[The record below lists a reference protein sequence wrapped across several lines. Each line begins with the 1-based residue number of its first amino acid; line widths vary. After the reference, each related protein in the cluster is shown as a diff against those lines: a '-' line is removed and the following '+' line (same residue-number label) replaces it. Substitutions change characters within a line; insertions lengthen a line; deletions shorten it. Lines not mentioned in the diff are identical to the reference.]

1 MLPIAVL
8 PVAGLLLRLGQP
20 DLLNIKWIADAGG
33 AVFTNLP
40 LIFAIGVAV
49 GFAKENHGAAA
60 LAGAIGYLIL
70 TAVLKSINDKLDM
83 GVLAGILCGIVA
95 GNLYNRFK
103 DIKMPEYLAFFGG
116 KRFVPIITGLVCVV
130 LGLLCGYIWPV
141 VQTGIDWVGHALI
154 GAGGLGLFIYGL
166 LNRVLL
172 VTGLHH
178 ILNSL
183 VWFVFGSY
191 TGADGK
197 AVTGDL
203 HRFFA
208 GDPTAGTFMTGFFPV
223 MMFGLPAACLAMY
236 HAARPENRK
245 VVGGLLMS
253 MALTAFLTGVT
264 EPVEFTFMFLA
275 PILYVIHA
283 ILTGISMALMTF
295 LGVRLGFTF
304 SAGAFDY
311 IISYRLGT
319 NGWMLIPV
327 GLVYFLIYYF
337 LFSFAI
343 RKFNLAT
350 PGRADASLEPAAEA
364 ASVPGGIPD
373 IGGAQAPLAG
383 AVGYVRAL
391 GGNRNLKLV
400 DACTT
405 RLRLEVV
412 DDSLVNEAALRTLGA
427 RGIVRP
433 SRNALQVVIGP
444 QAEIVAGEIREAM
457 AKGEYAAIGPAVQTP
472 VVESPA
478 VSAPA
483 VSAEN
488 PSISE
493 RPAQSSAEDTAVAQR
508 PVHAFGELILLAPVS
523 GVIYPLERVPDPV
536 FSQKLAGDGISID
549 PTDNVLRAPCPG
561 EIVQQHAAGHAVTL
575 KAAGEVEVLMH
586 VGIDTVTLKGQGFTS
601 RVKVGDKVET
611 GAPLIEFDLDY
622 VATNAKSLLTEVI
635 ISNGERVSRTVYGSG
650 RATVGKTPV
659 LTLTLNGGA
668 AVGREEAGP
677 TVMSEAII
685 LPNPNGLHAR
695 PAAVL
700 SSTAKTFK
708 SDIRLQLGDRFA
720 NARSVTSLMALET
733 ARGDKVLLVA
743 KGPDAREAVDRL
755 TPMIAEGLGDEGCVP
770 VAAPATMTMAPIA
783 APAPRKDADPNLI
796 TGVAAS
802 SGLAVGDVYQ
812 VRHVEIQVKEEGGT
826 PDHERRLLDD
836 AVDKAAGQLE
846 ALRAQLHG
854 HKEQAKA
861 AIFAAHS
868 ELLED
873 PDLIEIATSAIA
885 KGKSAAFAWKSAV
898 KSHAERLAGLR
909 NQLLA
914 QRANDL
920 RDVGERVLEILIG
933 IKREAP
939 SYPANAV
946 IIAEDLTPS
955 DTAVMERGK
964 VMGFAT
970 VRGGATSHV
979 AILARSLGIPALAG
993 IEARAL
999 ELPNGTPVILDG
1011 SKGTLRLNPSPEEM
1025 KQLREAQIRHEQQRK
1040 EDLAHALEPATTT
1053 DGHNIEVAGNIG
1065 GLKDAGEV
1073 AQLGGDAVG
1082 LLRSEFLF
1090 MERSAPPSEDEQFEE
1105 YKAIALALG
1114 ADRPLIIRTLDVGGD
1129 KPLAYLPIPK
1139 EDNPFLGERGIRV
1152 GLDRPEIL
1160 RTQLRALLRA
1170 SPFGKLKIM
1179 FPMIATIAEL
1189 RDAKAIL
1196 AEEAGSLGIPP
1207 MPCGIMVEIPAVAIM
1222 AEVFAKE
1229 ADFFSIGTNDLTQYA
1244 LAMDRGHPKL
1254 APKVDALNPALL
1266 RLIALTVEG
1275 ARKHKR
1281 FTGVCGGI
1289 AGDAQAVPILV
1300 GLGVDEL
1307 SVSLPSIP
1315 MIKAQVRR
1323 LSYTDCQ
1330 ELAQRALNCRT
1341 GDEVRSLLPQV

>member
-1 MLPIAVL
+1 
-8 PVAGLLLRLGQP
+8 
-20 DLLNIKWIADAGG
+20 
-33 AVFTNLP
+33 
-40 LIFAIGVAV
+40 
-49 GFAKENHGAAA
+49 
-60 LAGAIGYLIL
+60 
-70 TAVLKSINDKLDM
+70 
-83 GVLAGILCGIVA
+83 
-95 GNLYNRFK
+95 
-103 DIKMPEYLAFFGG
+103 
-116 KRFVPIITGLVCVV
+116 
-130 LGLLCGYIWPV
+130 
-141 VQTGIDWVGHALI
+141 
-154 GAGGLGLFIYGL
+154 
-166 LNRVLL
+166 
-172 VTGLHH
+172 
-178 ILNSL
+178 
-183 VWFVFGSY
+183 
-191 TGADGK
+191 
-197 AVTGDL
+197 
-203 HRFFA
+203 
-208 GDPTAGTFMTGFFPV
+208 
-223 MMFGLPAACLAMY
+223 
-236 HAARPENRK
+236 
-245 VVGGLLMS
+245 MS
-253 MALTAFLTGVT
+253 
-264 EPVEFTFMFLA
+264 
-275 PILYVIHA
+275 
-283 ILTGISMALMTF
+283 
-295 LGVRLGFTF
+295 
-304 SAGAFDY
+304 D
-311 IISYRLGT
+311 
-319 NGWMLIPV
+319 N
-327 GLVYFLIYYF
+327 
-337 LFSFAI
+337 
-343 RKFNLAT
+343 
-350 PGRADASLEPAAEA
+350 
-364 ASVPGGIPD
+364 
-373 IGGAQAPLAG
+373 
-383 AVGYVRAL
+383 
-391 GGNRNLKLV
+391 
-400 DACTT
+400 
-405 RLRLEVV
+405 
-412 DDSLVNEAALRTLGA
+412 
-427 RGIVRP
+427 
-433 SRNALQVVIGP
+433 
-444 QAEIVAGEIREAM
+444 
-457 AKGEYAAIGPAVQTP
+457 
-472 VVESPA
+472 
-478 VSAPA
+478 
-483 VSAEN
+483 
-488 PSISE
+488 
-493 RPAQSSAEDTAVAQR
+493 
-508 PVHAFGELILLAPVS
+508 ELILLAPVS
-523 GVIYPLERVPDPV
+523 GVLYPLERVPDPV

-549 PTDNVLRAPCPG
+549 PTDNILRAPCPG

-575 KAAGEVEVLMH
+575 KAAGDVEVLMH
-586 VGIDTVTLKGQGFTS
+586 VGIDTVALKGQGFTS

-635 ISNGERVSRTVYGSG
+635 ISNGERVSGTVYGSG
-650 RATVGKTPV
+650 TATVGKTPV
-659 LTLTLNGGA
+659 LTLTLNGA
-668 AVGREEAGP
+668 AAEAKEELGP
-677 TVMSEAII
+677 TVTSEAII

-708 SDIRLQLGDRFA
+708 SDIRLQLGDRSA

-733 ARGDKVLLVA
+733 ARGDKVVLVA
-743 KGPDAREAVDRL
+743 KGPDAREAVNSL

-770 VAAPATMTMAPIA
+770 MSAPATMTEAPIA

-802 SGLAVGDVYQ
+802 SGLAVGEVYQ
-812 VRHVEIQVKEEGGT
+812 VRHVEIQVKELGGA
-826 PDHERRLLDD
+826 PDRERRLLDD
-836 AVDKAAGQLE
+836 AIDKAAGQLE

-898 KSHAERLAGLR
+898 KAHADRLASLR

-920 RDVGERVLEILIG
+920 RDVGERVLEILTG
-933 IKREAP
+933 IKRKAP

-946 IIAEDLTPS
+946 LIAEDLTPS
-955 DTAVMERGK
+955 DTAAMERGK

-1011 SKGTLRLNPSPEEM
+1011 SKGTLRLNPSPKEIE
-1025 KQLREAQIRHEQQRK
+1025 KLREAQIRHEQQRK

-1053 DGHNIEVAGNIG
+1053 DGRNIEVAGNIG

-1073 AQLGGDAVG
+1073 AQLGGDGVG

-1090 MERSAPPSEDEQFEE
+1090 MERSTPPSENEQFEE
-1105 YKAIALALG
+1105 YKAIALAVG

-1129 KPLAYLPIPK
+1129 KPLVYLPIPR

-1170 SPFGKLKIM
+1170 SKFGKLRIM
-1179 FPMIATIAEL
+1179 FPMIATMAEL
-1189 RDAKAIL
+1189 LDAKAIL

-1207 MPCGIMVEIPAVAIM
+1207 MPCGIMAEIPAVAVM
-1222 AEVFAKE
+1222 AEVFAEE
-1229 ADFFSIGTNDLTQYA
+1229 ADFFSIGTNDLTQYT

-1254 APKVDALNPALL
+1254 APKVDALNPGVL

-1315 MIKAQVRR
+1315 TIKAQVRR
-1323 LSYTDCQ
+1323 LSYADCK

-1341 GDEVRSLLPQV
+1341 GDEVRALLPQV

>member
-1 MLPIAVL
+1 
-8 PVAGLLLRLGQP
+8 
-20 DLLNIKWIADAGG
+20 
-33 AVFTNLP
+33 
-40 LIFAIGVAV
+40 
-49 GFAKENHGAAA
+49 
-60 LAGAIGYLIL
+60 
-70 TAVLKSINDKLDM
+70 
-83 GVLAGILCGIVA
+83 
-95 GNLYNRFK
+95 
-103 DIKMPEYLAFFGG
+103 
-116 KRFVPIITGLVCVV
+116 
-130 LGLLCGYIWPV
+130 
-141 VQTGIDWVGHALI
+141 
-154 GAGGLGLFIYGL
+154 
-166 LNRVLL
+166 
-172 VTGLHH
+172 
-178 ILNSL
+178 
-183 VWFVFGSY
+183 
-191 TGADGK
+191 
-197 AVTGDL
+197 
-203 HRFFA
+203 
-208 GDPTAGTFMTGFFPV
+208 
-223 MMFGLPAACLAMY
+223 
-236 HAARPENRK
+236 
-245 VVGGLLMS
+245 MS
-253 MALTAFLTGVT
+253 
-264 EPVEFTFMFLA
+264 
-275 PILYVIHA
+275 
-283 ILTGISMALMTF
+283 
-295 LGVRLGFTF
+295 
-304 SAGAFDY
+304 D
-311 IISYRLGT
+311 
-319 NGWMLIPV
+319 N
-327 GLVYFLIYYF
+327 
-337 LFSFAI
+337 
-343 RKFNLAT
+343 
-350 PGRADASLEPAAEA
+350 
-364 ASVPGGIPD
+364 
-373 IGGAQAPLAG
+373 
-383 AVGYVRAL
+383 
-391 GGNRNLKLV
+391 
-400 DACTT
+400 
-405 RLRLEVV
+405 
-412 DDSLVNEAALRTLGA
+412 
-427 RGIVRP
+427 
-433 SRNALQVVIGP
+433 
-444 QAEIVAGEIREAM
+444 
-457 AKGEYAAIGPAVQTP
+457 
-472 VVESPA
+472 
-478 VSAPA
+478 
-483 VSAEN
+483 
-488 PSISE
+488 
-493 RPAQSSAEDTAVAQR
+493 
-508 PVHAFGELILLAPVS
+508 ELILLAPVS
-523 GVIYPLERVPDPV
+523 GVLYPLERVPDPV

-549 PTDNVLRAPCPG
+549 PTDNILRAPCPG

-575 KAAGEVEVLMH
+575 KAAGDVEVLMH

-635 ISNGERVSRTVYGSG
+635 ISNGERVSGTVYGSG
-650 RATVGKTPV
+650 AATVGETPV
-659 LTLTLNGGA
+659 LTLTLSGA
-668 AVGREEAGP
+668 AAATKEEAGP
-677 TVMSEAII
+677 TVTSEAII

-700 SSTAKTFK
+700 SSTAKMFK
-708 SDIRLQLGDRFA
+708 SDIRLQLGDRSA

-733 ARGDKVLLVA
+733 ARGDKVVLVA
-743 KGPDAREAVDRL
+743 KGPDAREAVNRL

-770 VAAPATMTMAPIA
+770 VSAPATMTEAPIG

-826 PDHERRLLDD
+826 PDQERRLLDGAID
-836 AVDKAAGQLE
+836 RAAGQLE

-885 KGKSAAFAWKSAV
+885 KGKSAAFAWKNAV

-920 RDVGERVLEILIG
+920 RDVGERVLEVLTG
-933 IKREAP
+933 VKREAP

-946 IIAEDLTPS
+946 LIAEDLTPS
-955 DTAVMERGK
+955 DTAAMERGK

-1053 DGHNIEVAGNIG
+1053 DGRNIEVAGNIG

-1073 AQLGGDAVG
+1073 AQLGGDGVG

-1170 SPFGKLKIM
+1170 SQFGKLRIM
-1179 FPMIATIAEL
+1179 FPMIATMAEL
-1189 RDAKAIL
+1189 LDAKAIL
-1196 AEEAGSLGIPP
+1196 AEEASSLGIPP
-1207 MPCGIMVEIPAVAIM
+1207 MPCGIMAEIPAVAIM
-1222 AEVFAKE
+1222 AEVFAEE
-1229 ADFFSIGTNDLTQYA
+1229 ADFFSIGTNDLTQYT

-1254 APKVDALNPALL
+1254 APKVDALNPGVL

-1300 GLGVDEL
+1300 GLGVEEL

-1315 MIKAQVRR
+1315 TIKAQVRR
-1323 LSYTDCQ
+1323 LSHAECRD
-1330 ELAQRALNCRT
+1330 LAQRALNCRT
-1341 GDEVRSLLPQV
+1341 GDEVRALLPEVEP

>member
-1 MLPIAVL
+1 
-8 PVAGLLLRLGQP
+8 
-20 DLLNIKWIADAGG
+20 
-33 AVFTNLP
+33 
-40 LIFAIGVAV
+40 
-49 GFAKENHGAAA
+49 
-60 LAGAIGYLIL
+60 
-70 TAVLKSINDKLDM
+70 
-83 GVLAGILCGIVA
+83 
-95 GNLYNRFK
+95 
-103 DIKMPEYLAFFGG
+103 
-116 KRFVPIITGLVCVV
+116 
-130 LGLLCGYIWPV
+130 
-141 VQTGIDWVGHALI
+141 
-154 GAGGLGLFIYGL
+154 
-166 LNRVLL
+166 
-172 VTGLHH
+172 
-178 ILNSL
+178 
-183 VWFVFGSY
+183 
-191 TGADGK
+191 
-197 AVTGDL
+197 
-203 HRFFA
+203 
-208 GDPTAGTFMTGFFPV
+208 
-223 MMFGLPAACLAMY
+223 
-236 HAARPENRK
+236 
-245 VVGGLLMS
+245 
-253 MALTAFLTGVT
+253 
-264 EPVEFTFMFLA
+264 
-275 PILYVIHA
+275 
-283 ILTGISMALMTF
+283 
-295 LGVRLGFTF
+295 
-304 SAGAFDY
+304 
-311 IISYRLGT
+311 
-319 NGWMLIPV
+319 MLIPM
-327 GLVYFLIYYF
+327 
-337 LFSFAI
+337 S
-343 RKFNLAT
+343 
-350 PGRADASLEPAAEA
+350 
-364 ASVPGGIPD
+364 
-373 IGGAQAPLAG
+373 
-383 AVGYVRAL
+383 
-391 GGNRNLKLV
+391 GN
-400 DACTT
+400 
-405 RLRLEVV
+405 
-412 DDSLVNEAALRTLGA
+412 
-427 RGIVRP
+427 
-433 SRNALQVVIGP
+433 Q
-444 QAEIVAGEIREAM
+444 
-457 AKGEYAAIGPAVQTP
+457 
-472 VVESPA
+472 
-478 VSAPA
+478 
-483 VSAEN
+483 
-488 PSISE
+488 
-493 RPAQSSAEDTAVAQR
+493 
-508 PVHAFGELILLAPVS
+508 LILLAPVS

-549 PTDNVLRAPCPG
+549 PTDNILRAPCPG

-575 KAAGEVEVLMH
+575 KAAGDVEVLMH
-586 VGIDTVTLKGQGFTS
+586 VGIDTVTLKGKGFTS

-635 ISNGERVSRTVYGSG
+635 ISNGERVSGTVYGSG
-650 RATVGKTPV
+650 TATVGETPV
-659 LTLTLNGGA
+659 LTLTLNGA
-668 AVGREEAGP
+668 AAATKEEAGP
-677 TVMSEAII
+677 TVTSEAIV

-708 SDIRLQLGDRFA
+708 SNIRLQLGDRSA

-733 ARGDKVLLVA
+733 ARGDKVVLVA
-743 KGPDAREAVDRL
+743 KGPDAREAVNRL

-770 VAAPATMTMAPIA
+770 VSAPATMTEAPIA
-783 APAPRKDADPNLI
+783 APAPRKDADPNLV
-796 TGVAAS
+796 TGVPAS
-802 SGLAVGDVYQ
+802 SGLAVGEVYQ
-812 VRHVEIQVKEEGGT
+812 VRHVDIQVKEEGGT
-826 PDHERRLLDD
+826 PDQERRLLDGAID
-836 AVDKAAGQLE
+836 RAAGQLE

-885 KGKSAAFAWKSAV
+885 KGKSAAFAWKNAV

-920 RDVGERVLEILIG
+920 RDVGERVLEVLTG
-933 IKREAP
+933 VKREAP

-946 IIAEDLTPS
+946 LIAEDLTPS
-955 DTAVMERGK
+955 DTAAMERGK

-1025 KQLREAQIRHEQQRK
+1025 KKLREAQIRHEAQRK

-1053 DGHNIEVAGNIG
+1053 DGRNIEVAGNIG

-1073 AQLGGDAVG
+1073 GQLGGDGVG

-1105 YKAIALALG
+1105 YKAIALALD
-1114 ADRPLIIRTLDVGGD
+1114 AERPLIIRTLDVGGD

-1170 SPFGKLKIM
+1170 SQFGKLRIM
-1179 FPMIATIAEL
+1179 FPMIATMAEL
-1189 RDAKAIL
+1189 LDAKAIL
-1196 AEEAGSLGIPP
+1196 AEEASSLDIRP

-1222 AEVFAKE
+1222 AEVFAEE
-1229 ADFFSIGTNDLTQYA
+1229 ADFFSIGTNDLTQYT

-1254 APKVDALNPALL
+1254 APKVDALNPGLL

-1315 MIKAQVRR
+1315 TIKAQIRR
-1323 LSYTDCQ
+1323 LSHAECRD
-1330 ELAQRALNCRT
+1330 LAQRALNCRT
-1341 GDEVRSLLPQV
+1341 GDEVRALLPVEP